1 MSVFFFYFFSFSFS
15 FSFPFPLSCPMFLF
29 SDVDWQGLQAG
40 GKDGTV
46 MGLRLH
52 LLPSDCE
59 DSLRHFFLFFLS
71 FFSFLFFESLSP
83 PFFFF
88 LLFQEKHSGCDT
100 SVLRLQSLLQCCRL
114 LSLRFDSAW
123 FFSFPFLVPAGLE
136 LLSLSSSSLV
146 LRLL

>member
-1 MSVFFFYFFSFSFS
+1 
-15 FSFPFPLSCPMFLF
+15 
-29 SDVDWQGLQAG
+29 
-40 GKDGTV
+40 
-46 MGLRLH
+46 MGLWLH

-59 DSLRHFFLFFLS
+59 DSLRLFFLFFLS
-71 FFSFLFFESLSP
+71 SFFSSNLSAP
-83 PFFFF
+83 LFFF

-136 LLSLSSSSLV
+136 PLSLSSSSSLV

>member
-1 MSVFFFYFFSFSFS
+1 
-15 FSFPFPLSCPMFLF
+15 
-29 SDVDWQGLQAG
+29 
-40 GKDGTV
+40 
-46 MGLRLH
+46 MGLWLH

-71 FFSFLFFESLSP
+71 FFLFFESLSPP

-136 LLSLSSSSLV
+136 LLSLSSSSSLV